1 MLVVYSVKYYRKD
14 SNFIRW
20 YKNMKDN
27 EFINDGKK
35 KKNSLNLE
43 GFTAF
48 QTMGFVASLATI
60 GLAVFGI
67 VFHFMT
73 R

>member
-1 MLVVYSVKYYRKD
+1 MNIEEKEVVEETEMKYP
-14 SNFIRW
+14 
-20 YKNMKDN
+20 KNDVRNIM
-27 EFINDGKK
+27 
-35 KKNSLNLE
+35 
-43 GFTAF
+43 GFSAL
-48 QTMGFVASLATI
+48 QTMGFMASLATI

>member
-1 MLVVYSVKYYRKD
+1 MVID
-14 SNFIRW
+14 M
-20 YKNMKDN
+20 KND
-27 EFINDGKK
+27 EFVNNVEKKK
-35 KKNSLNLE
+35 KKNELSLE

>member
-1 MLVVYSVKYYRKD
+1 MVAIAFVPAYIVLFVVKEKEVVKETEVKYP
-14 SNFIRW
+14 
-20 YKNMKDN
+20 KNDVRNIM
-27 EFINDGKK
+27 
-35 KKNSLNLE
+35 
-43 GFTAF
+43 GFSAL
-48 QTMGFVASLATI
+48 QTMGFMASLATI